1 MMDNRTTNN
10 VGQFYWWFGVVED
23 RDDPLRIGRCRVR
36 IMGYHIDSTELLPT
50 EDLPWAVPIMPAN
63 NPSISGVGGSANGV
77 VTGTWVVG
85 FFADGSDGQHPMF
98 FGTVGAVPGGP
109 AGDPCAPAG
118 GNSAS
123 DPAGA
128 PGGAQDIQVSG
139 SAKGMAQKIFQTAKS
154 LGYDDYMSIAFVA
167 LAEKECGLKPK
178 AEQMGY
184 SAARIRQ
191 VWPKRADQ
199 AVKYANNPQGLANFI
214 YATVNGNK
222 GGTDGWNYRGKGLNQ
237 LTGRANYAA
246 IKQII
251 GVDIIANPDLLITD
265 QDVAVKAFFAF
276 YQYRG
281 LGGGVVRGRKT
292 ARSQS
297 EANKIITDATGGRD
311 NFSTGSAFGR
321 ENFAKVDKFSK
332 KYTPAMLSAKA

>member
-23 RDDPLRIGRCRVR
+23 RDDPLRMGRCRVR
-36 IMGYHIDSTELLPT
+36 IMGYHIDSKELLPT

-98 FGTVGAVPGGP
+98 FGTVGAVPGGLD
-109 AGDPCAPAG
+109 GDDCIPAG

-123 DPAGA
+123 DTAGA
-128 PGGAQDIQVSG
+128 PQDIQVSG

-178 AEQMGY
+178 AENMGY
-184 SAARIRQ
+184 SAARIRE
-191 VWPKRADQ
+191 VWPKKANQ

-222 GGTDGWNYRGKGLNQ
+222 GGNDGWNYRGKGLNQ

-246 IKQII
+246 IKQLI
-251 GVDIIANPDLLITD
+251 GVDIVANPDLLITD

-292 ARSQS
+292 ATSQG
-297 EANKIITDATGGRD
+297 EANRIITDATGGRD
-311 NFSTGSAFGR
+311 GFSTGSAFGR
-321 ENFAKVDKFSK
+321 ENLATVESYSRKYSAAK
-332 KYTPAMLSAKA
+332 LSAKA